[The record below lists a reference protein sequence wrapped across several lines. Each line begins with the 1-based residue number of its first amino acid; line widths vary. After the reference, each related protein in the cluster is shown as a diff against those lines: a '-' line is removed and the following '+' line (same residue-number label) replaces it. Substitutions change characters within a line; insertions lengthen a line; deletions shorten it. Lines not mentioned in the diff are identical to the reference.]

1 MSYIKERE
9 LPKERIPVLYEKDN
23 CFKLKNIK
31 YIHDYFK
38 FNKYIIKP
46 FSTIIKPEIHKKF
59 KNTCDHM
66 FNTIGYG
73 VFIFILNGNIHTFQV
88 FANITKEK
96 LGSKN
101 ITKKHL
107 SKIHKYNSKTPKS
120 IKKWSFSNCMIN
132 NGKAWWKSGYISVY
146 FNMLQTCLKG
156 TNITTVF
163 FLNLFDY
170 PVLYKKKCPQHINY
184 DILCKNNEKQEDD
197 YIGVLSGATTSEHY
211 DKCIVY
217 ADSWELFTQK
227 KFNKKCLNK
236 YYNLPHKL
244 NTNWDTK
251 INSLIF
257 RGKNNSCFMNDF
269 KKNDRLKTLQAL
281 YHIKEKNT
289 KITLPLDVGFTKLSP
304 KLTYTQK
311 IDPSN
316 KNKIF
321 KQLKMTTFKNRMS
334 MNEQSNYKFI
344 LDIDG
349 YVTPWRLNFELSY
362 NSCILIMMSEYYSWF
377 YSELKHLKNV
387 YIIDINSSDN
397 IDSQLERAL
406 LFFQNNDKKCEKI
419 AEGAVDLYNEI
430 MNFEYIQ
437 NYMVSLLSEPEF
449 DILLPVQ

>member
-1 MSYIKERE
+1 
-9 LPKERIPVLYEKDN
+9 
-23 CFKLKNIK
+23 
-31 YIHDYFK
+31 
-38 FNKYIIKP
+38 
-46 FSTIIKPEIHKKF
+46 
-59 KNTCDHM
+59 
-66 FNTIGYG
+66 
-73 VFIFILNGNIHTFQV
+73 
-88 FANITKEK
+88 
-96 LGSKN
+96 
-101 ITKKHL
+101 
-107 SKIHKYNSKTPKS
+107 
-120 IKKWSFSNCMIN
+120 
-132 NGKAWWKSGYISVY
+132 
-146 FNMLQTCLKG
+146 
-156 TNITTVF
+156 
-163 FLNLFDY
+163 
-170 PVLYKKKCPQHINY
+170 
-184 DILCKNNEKQEDD
+184 
-197 YIGVLSGATTSEHY
+197 
-211 DKCIVY
+211 
-217 ADSWELFTQK
+217 
-227 KFNKKCLNK
+227 
-236 YYNLPHKL
+236 
-244 NTNWDTK
+244 
-251 INSLIF
+251 
-257 RGKNNSCFMNDF
+257 MNDF